1 MSQLELFIQPVV
13 AQPTTPSVESVRQRL
28 EALLASLREAQ
39 VMPLTARELAYWTVV
54 TPQMSNWLP
63 PEEKTAV
70 CEAFNAHLARLQPVT
85 A

>member
-1 MSQLELFIQPVV
+1 MSQLQLFTQPNV

-28 EALLASLREAQ
+28 QKLLKSLRSAD
-39 VMPLTARELAYWTVV
+39 VMPLTAREIAYWTVV

-63 PEEKTAV
+63 PEEKAAI
-70 CEAFNAHLARLQPVT
+70 CEEFDAHLARLQGLT